1 MADNDEIN
9 LDDDAGAAA
18 SAAAPSKK
26 GGLGA
31 LLPSLLKW
39 VAIAIGAIILIV
51 SVVVVTMKIVGSNTS
66 PASTFPIS
74 EEYSGQREI
83 YDWYTSLGA
92 IRTKTSDDTPATVTV
107 DVVLGYKKDDK
118 AVATEITS
126 RNIELVDF
134 LRRYFTQRTIAEL
147 KPANEENLRSEIIR
161 SINETI
167 LTSTKIRDVRF
178 RQLDVVEQ

>member
-1 MADNDEIN
+1 MADNEDILSEEG
-9 LDDDAGAAA
+9 DGG
-18 SAAAPSKK
+18 SAAAPGKK

-31 LLPSLLKW
+31 LLPALLKW
-39 VAIAIGAIILIV
+39 VAIVLALIILIV
-51 SVVVVTMKIVGSNTS
+51 TVTVVTMKIMGHNSS

-83 YDWYTSLGA
+83 YDWYTSLGS
-92 IRTKTSDDTPATVTV
+92 IRTKTSDDTPAVVTV

-118 AVATEITS
+118 AVSTEITS

-134 LRRYFTQRTIAEL
+134 LRRYFTQRTVAEL
-147 KPANEENLRSEIIR
+147 KPENEENLRSEIIR
-161 SINETI
+161 AINETI

-178 RQLDVVEQ
+178 KQLDVVQQ